1 MIRKTIFFIAY
12 KMFGKALIVM
22 RYLQHAVADHLELRR
37 FDWLLVERLP
47 PLARP
52 QLELPDF
59 PDHPAV
65 LVTLLGGPTLPI
77 LGNLEMERIDT
88 KF

>member
-1 MIRKTIFFIAY
+1 M
-12 KMFGKALIVM
+12 L
-22 RYLQHAVADHLELRR
+22 YLQHAVADHLELPR
-37 FDWLLVERLP
+37 FDRVPVERLP

-52 QLELPDF
+52 QLQLSDL

-77 LGNLEMERIDT
+77 LGNLDMEGIDT
-88 KF
+88 KILRFFC